1 MPNLTDVVLTKNAFI
16 CKEDFT
22 VNSVLLFLRFTIRRR
37 SPSKV
42 LYLVL
47 FLVDNQRSSPQN
59 SKAFIH
65 KPKPVQYSKSFTHK
79 ERSPSNSPTNT
90 QFTIRVYANVLKKLL
105 NGRLEGRHVGHRSNS
120 PHQLLLR
127 LLWNH
132 RQRVDEGRQIRL
144 EKNCKICKIDSV

>member
-1 MPNLTDVVLTKNAFI
+1 MPNLTDVVLTKKAFI

-42 LYLVL
+42 LYLVF
-47 FLVDNQRSSPQN
+47 FLADNQRSSLP
-59 SKAFIH
+59 
-65 KPKPVQYSKSFTHK
+65 FTHK
-79 ERSPSNSPTNT
+79 KRSPSNSPTNT

-105 NGRLEGRHVGHRSNS
+105 NGRLEGRHIGHRSNA